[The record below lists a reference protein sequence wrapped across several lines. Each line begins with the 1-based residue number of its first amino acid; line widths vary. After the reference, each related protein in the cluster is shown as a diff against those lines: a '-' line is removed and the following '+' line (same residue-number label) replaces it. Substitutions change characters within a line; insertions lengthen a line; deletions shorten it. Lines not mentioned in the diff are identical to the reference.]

1 MLFGSKGDGDIGDDG
16 AAVKVVVNMGIIMLS
31 LIASRVYQ
39 QPNSW
44 SPALMARVVAAMM
57 VVVMVAMFML
67 QNNINYQQRES

>member
-1 MLFGSKGDGDIGDDG
+1 MVTLVMMG
-16 AAVKVVVNMGIIMLS
+16 AVKVVVNMGIIMLS

-39 QPNSW
+39 QLNSW

>member
-1 MLFGSKGDGDIGDDG
+1 MVTLVMMG
-16 AAVKVVVNMGIIMLS
+16 AVKVVVNMGIIMLS